1 MKSKKKIF
9 SASSFIADEPMDIVI
24 PILTNCDNDEDF
36 TEGIDKLE
44 SEVPILPLRNM
55 VLFPGVALPVM
66 VGRTKSMNLIKD
78 MGSSKSMIGV
88 VCQRDMS
95 VEDPNKDDLYP
106 IGVIADVLKVMDVSD
121 GMTTVLLQ
129 GKKRFEL
136 NELVQDEP
144 FLKGRIT
151 LLDEH
156 FPAKSDKEFKALLSN
171 VKDLMIK
178 ILMATNELGQREMA
192 YAIRNINN
200 ALYLI
205 NYASANLLNDVA
217 NKQLLLMMDSLK
229 ERAYK
234 LLTLLNREFQLI
246 ELKASIQ
253 MKTQE
258 DIDKQQKEYYLR
270 EQMKVI
276 REELGDD
283 GPNTEAEAFREA
295 VEKLEASDEVK
306 ERIEKEIQRFLNAGF
321 NSAEASVSRGYIEIL
336 LDLPW
341 DKRGEDRLDLKVAED
356 ILEKEHYGLEKVKE
370 RILEFLAVRKMLDA
384 SESPILCLV
393 GPPGTGKTSVA
404 RSIAEAL
411 NKKYVRICLGGVHDE
426 AEIRGHRRTYIGAM
440 PGRIVDGIRQA
451 GVKNPLMVLDE
462 IDKVSADYKG
472 DTFSALLEVLDSEQN
487 STFRDHFV
495 ELPYDLSKVLFMCTA
510 NSLDTIPGPL
520 RDRMEII
527 ELSSY
532 TAQEK
537 LHIAEEHL
545 LEKQRKRHGLTAK
558 QLKIKADAMEEI
570 IDGYT
575 REAGVR
581 QLERTIGEV
590 CRKAVK
596 MILSGERKTL
606 TVTKKN
612 LEQLLGARKF
622 MPDTI
627 YKEPQVGIVR
637 GLAWTRVGGTTLSVE
652 VNCMPGEGKFRV
664 TGNLGKVMTESA
676 EAAVSY
682 IRSQNERFKLEPDF
696 YKKKDIH
703 IHIPEGATPKDGP
716 SAGVTMATAIISALT
731 GRKVRNDV
739 AMTGEITIRGR
750 VLPIGGL
757 QEKVLAAKKVGI
769 KTVILP
775 KENKKD
781 LDEIMDEIKDG
792 MQFVLAETMED
803 VLQTALV
810 KGEKD
815 A

>member
-1 MKSKKKIF
+1 M
-9 SASSFIADEPMDIVI
+9 
-24 PILTNCDNDEDF
+24 
-36 TEGIDKLE
+36 
-44 SEVPILPLRNM
+44 
-55 VLFPGVALPVM
+55 
-66 VGRTKSMNLIKD
+66 
-78 MGSSKSMIGV
+78 
-88 VCQRDMS
+88 
-95 VEDPNKDDLYP
+95 
-106 IGVIADVLKVMDVSD
+106 
-121 GMTTVLLQ
+121 
-129 GKKRFEL
+129 
-136 NELVQDEP
+136 
-144 FLKGRIT
+144 
-151 LLDEH
+151 
-156 FPAKSDKEFKALLSN
+156 
-171 VKDLMIK
+171 
-178 ILMATNELGQREMA
+178 
-192 YAIRNINN
+192 
-200 ALYLI
+200 
-205 NYASANLLNDVA
+205 
-217 NKQLLLMMDSLK
+217 
-229 ERAYK
+229 
-234 LLTLLNREFQLI
+234 
-246 ELKASIQ
+246 
-253 MKTQE
+253 
-258 DIDKQQKEYYLR
+258 EY
-270 EQMKVI
+270 
-276 REELGDD
+276 
-283 GPNTEAEAFREA
+283 
-295 VEKLEASDEVK
+295 
-306 ERIEKEIQRFLNAGF
+306 
-321 NSAEASVSRGYIEIL
+321 
-336 LDLPW
+336 
-341 DKRGEDRLDLKVAED
+341 
-356 ILEKEHYGLEKVKE
+356 
-370 RILEFLAVRKMLDA
+370 LAVRKNA
-384 SESPILCLV
+384 PEEHATILCLV
-393 GPPGTGKTSVA
+393 GPPGVGKTSIA
-404 RSIAEAL
+404 RSVAKAL
-411 NKKYVRICLGGVHDE
+411 NRNYVRMSLGGVKDE
-426 AEIRGHRRTYIGAM
+426 AEIRGHRKTYIGAM
-440 PGRIVDGIRQA
+440 PGRIINAMKQA
-451 GVKNPLMVLDE
+451 GTINPLMLLDE
-462 IDKVSADYKG
+462 VDKLGVSHNG
-472 DTFSALLEVLDSEQN
+472 DPAAALLEVLDGEQN

-627 YKEPQVGIVR
+627 YKEPQVGIVC